1 MDPAITNDT
10 RPTGIVLLPQEL
22 VDTIFDYLRSEK
34 ATLKSC
40 TLVSKSFL
48 PTSQCHLFS
57 TFKISKSNYRKFVEL
72 CTPTPPESTSDD
84 QRERE
89 ALRARVVELVNNH
102 TTDLTFFDSLNH
114 WNFDLAHPNFP
125 KFPHLRR
132 IVFKGREQTF
142 YVSPVQ
148 KWYLHF
154 TGLRSVE
161 FDFDWINNPR
171 EILTTLC
178 NLPETVDSISLIAAS
193 GYSFISSP
201 PYEVVEVRNDP
212 PTARNLNGTLSL
224 NLSPY
229 QSHACLFSS
238 ILRNGELG
246 AFKFNLKRINYRL
259 TCYTYV
265 RPLALLVKECK
276 STLQFLDITVCSDTK
291 CA

>member
-1 MDPAITNDT
+1 MDPAITNNT

-34 ATLKSC
+34 STLKSC

-57 TFKISKSNYRKFVEL
+57 TFKISESNYQKFVEP

-102 TTDLTFFDSLNH
+102 TTDLTFFDPWSD

-132 IVFKGREQTF
+132 IVFEGREKTF

-154 TGLRSVE
+154 TGVQSVE
-161 FDFDWINNPR
+161 FDFDCIDNPR

-178 NLPETVDSISLIAAS
+178 DLPETVHSISLIAAS
-193 GYSFISSP
+193 GYSFFYNP
-201 PYEVVEVRNDP
+201 PYEVRNDP
-212 PTARNLNGTLSL
+212 PTARNFNGTLSL
-224 NLSPY
+224 ILFPYRSPG
-229 QSHACLFSS
+229 SILSS

-246 AFKFNLKRINYRL
+246 VFTFNLKRINYCL
-259 TCYTYV
+259 TSLTDI

-276 STLQFLDITVCSDTK
+276 RTLQFLDIVCSDTK